1 MSRISNISFRL
12 KRKWPDPEAF
22 KPMQYNIHSP
32 TWHVQDTEVIS
43 PQILRKDV
51 VIMVQTE
58 SMELAE
64 NKNHKNSVESPE
76 FKEDIYRPFYVQT

>member
-1 MSRISNISFRL
+1 
-12 KRKWPDPEAF
+12 
-22 KPMQYNIHSP
+22 
-32 TWHVQDTEVIS
+32 
-43 PQILRKDV
+43 
-51 VIMVQTE
+51 MVQTE